1 MEVYNLNCEVGKT
14 IMKIPE
20 PISRLIESF
29 ERLPGIGPKTAQRLT
44 FHLLPFPQEDLER
57 FGRALIELKT
67 GVKLCQTCK
76 NVSEGN
82 ICSVCGDAHRDA
94 NVIMVV
100 SSPLDTFALEKT
112 GFKGVYHVLHGVIDP
127 LNNIGPDELFINDL
141 ISRLSDKLSDD
152 TADQSLGQGQGQV
165 QVEVILATSTDMEGE
180 STAMY
185 ISRLIRESGL
195 ADARLKISRIARG
208 LPVGGDIEYADDIT
222 LSQALEGRSS
232 I

>member
-1 MEVYNLNCEVGKT
+1 
-14 IMKIPE
+14 MKIPG

-29 ERLPGIGPKTAQRLT
+29 ERLPGVGPKTAQRLT

-76 NVSEGN
+76 NVSEGDT
-82 ICSVCGDAHRDA
+82 CSVCNDVHRDA

-141 ISRLSDKLSDD
+141 ISRLRDKLSDN
-152 TADQSLGQGQGQV
+152 TAGQSLGQDPGQV
-165 QVEVILATSTDMEGE
+165 QVEVILATSTGMEGE

-185 ISRLIRESGL
+185 ISKLIRESGL